1 MAYKGC
7 QLRGVLGGGRASGRG
22 VCDKGEGVMGRWRVI
37 GLMVGVLGCD
47 GLFIL
52 NPSDYGCQGTGK
64 R

>member
-1 MAYKGC
+1 
-7 QLRGVLGGGRASGRG
+7 

-47 GLFIL
+47 GIFIL